1 MINDIFSFSFEY
13 VIIAAIFTCLLTTF
27 NGELADNKKTK
38 LDKWI
43 FTTLSFQA
51 ILSLYTFF
59 AGLKINQTVDKINWI
74 KGIDL
79 KLYLLK
85 NYSGYA
91 LIGMGAICGSAC
103 IGMFYEIYKN
113 NKPRILK

>member
-1 MINDIFSFSFEY
+1 MINDILTFSFEY
-13 VIIAAIFTCLLTTF
+13 VIIAAIFTCFFTTV
-27 NGELADNKKTK
+27 NGQLADNKKTK

-43 FTTLSFQA
+43 FLTLSFQA
-51 ILSLYTFF
+51 IFSLYTFF
-59 AGLKINQTVDKINWI
+59 AGLKINQTVDKINWN
-74 KGIDL
+74 KNIDL
-79 KLYLLK
+79 KVYLLK

-113 NKPRILK
+113 NKPRIHK